1 MEDLSQSLREYGINT
16 NKPEYF
22 ADRPSNTTNI
32 SATTSLTSS
41 MNKDLKKK

>member
-22 ADRPSNTTNI
+22 ADRPSHAA
-32 SATTSLTSS
+32 SGASLTSS
-41 MNKDLKKK
+41 LHKDLKKK